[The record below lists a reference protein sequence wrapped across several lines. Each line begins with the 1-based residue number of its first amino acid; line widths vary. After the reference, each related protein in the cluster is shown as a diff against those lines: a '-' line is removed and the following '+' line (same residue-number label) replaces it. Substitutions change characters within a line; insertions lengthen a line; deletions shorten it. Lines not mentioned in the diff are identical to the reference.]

1 MYRLWVLWSCI
12 FVLLLI
18 IMGSIPFSPFEKW
31 WFIVNFM
38 SNVSIIRAFLSV
50 LILFLVAYILLVGAF
65 HQRYSLRLEQ
75 LSFGGINILLN
86 KSDLLFKKSVKNY
99 LDTKRTLFK
108 FDPNYDSIEE
118 VLNSYYECYKFI
130 RDEMNLLDVKK
141 KRDKKLYL
149 LSNEILKT
157 LNSFLTKHQNNYR
170 RWHKY
175 VSDHDK
181 VTTKDRDPN
190 GEFISLPYHLTPISI
205 IQKHYYHFS
214 QVLEGFKEVN
224 DFFNDKVV
232 KEFDINVDKWSE

>member
-130 RDEMNLLDVKK
+130 RDEMKLLDVKK
-141 KRDKKLYL
+141 KRDKNCIYFQMK
-149 LSNEILKT
+149 
-157 LNSFLTKHQNNYR
+157 F
-170 RWHKY
+170 
-175 VSDHDK
+175 
-181 VTTKDRDPN
+181 
-190 GEFISLPYHLTPISI
+190 
-205 IQKHYYHFS
+205 
-214 QVLEGFKEVN
+214 
-224 DFFNDKVV
+224 
-232 KEFDINVDKWSE
+232 